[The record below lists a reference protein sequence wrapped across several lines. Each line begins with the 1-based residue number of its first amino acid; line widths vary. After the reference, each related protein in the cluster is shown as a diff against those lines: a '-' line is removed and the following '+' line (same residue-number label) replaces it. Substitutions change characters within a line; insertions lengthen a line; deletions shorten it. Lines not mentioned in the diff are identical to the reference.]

1 MIEVTKES
9 LAQDVFMPD
18 ELTLV
23 LYYADGCKPCALMK
37 NTLSSLEIDFLDFVF
52 CMMPA
57 NQSGLDIP
65 GAPTTIVYKGD
76 TKIGMITG
84 AKDVESVKKFLVEM
98 SLV

>member
-37 NTLSSLEIDFLDFVF
+37 NTLLSLEIDFLDFVF

-76 TKIGMITG
+76 TKIGMLAG
-84 AKDVESVKKFLVEM
+84 AKDVATTNRFLKEM
-98 SLV
+98 MLV